1 MSLVETDWL
10 EKNIS
15 SVKIIDCSWHMP
27 QTKRNG
33 LEEYKK
39 QHIPNSLFFDLDAN
53 SKQEIDLPHMLV
65 NQIEWEE
72 IVSKMGIKNDDKIV
86 IYDNS
91 DVISSCRCWFNFI
104 YFGHNP
110 NLVHILNGGFKKWI
124 KENRKVSK
132 DLPHYEKSD
141 YQSFEK
147 KDLVKDKNSID
158 ENIETQTFKVIDA
171 RSKERFD
178 GKVPEPRKGLRSGN
192 IKNSFCI
199 PFGLCLNKNKT
210 FKDKEELKKI
220 FKSCLKN
227 INEKNIVFSCGSGV
241 TACVLALA
249 YSLINDKYHPCIYD
263 GSWAEYGLV

>member
-53 SKQEIDLPHMLV
+53 SKQKIDLPHMLV

-72 IVSKMGIKNDDKIV
+72 SVSKMGIKNDDKIV

-110 NLVHILNGGFKKWI
+110 ELVHVLNGGLKKWI
-124 KENRKVSK
+124 KENKEVTNDVTKITRSNYK
-132 DLPHYEKSD
+132 
-141 YQSFEK
+141 SFEK
-147 KDLVKDKNSID
+147 IDLVKNIKSINQ
-158 ENIETQTFKVIDA
+158 NINEKSFQIIDA
-171 RSKERFD
+171 RSKDRFE
-178 GKVPEPRKGLRSGN
+178 GEIPEPRKGLRSGS
-192 IKNSFCI
+192 IKNSLCI
-199 PFGLCLNKNKT
+199 PFTECLNEDKT
-210 FKDKEELKKI
+210 FKNKEELNSI
-220 FKSCLKN
+220 FKTCLKN
-227 INEKNIVFSCGSGV
+227 INDQNVVFSCGSGV

-249 YSLINDKYHPCIYD
+249 YCIINDKYLPCIYD
-263 GSWAEYGLV
+263 GSWAEFGII